1 MSKLDKQVSEFNL
14 VGQVARVFFDG
25 SKPKYLQLITSSG
38 VHLIKLSK
46 ECRCQGENLSPGE
59 QVQVTGLKKL
69 DLKKGTV
76 KLKAEQ
82 IWAETSLQASTS
94 TSQLPVNHQ
103 KTCTG
108 KKAQILVCQKSDCRK
123 KGGNAICAALKTILN
138 EHGLQDQVTIK
149 ETGCLKRCKAGPNMV
164 VMPDKARYSRVHPTE
179 VPELINKH
187 FQRI

>member
-1 MSKLDKQVSEFNL
+1 MSTFDKQVSEFNL

-25 SKPKYLQLITSSG
+25 SKPKYLKLMTSSG

-46 ECRCQGENLSPGE
+46 ECRRQSERLSPGE
-59 QVQVTGLKKL
+59 QVQVTGWKKL
-69 DLKKGTV
+69 DPKKGTV

-82 IWAETSLQASTS
+82 IWAEHSLQTTAS
-94 TSQLPVNHQ
+94 TSQLPVKNQ

-123 KGGNAICAALKTILN
+123 KGGNAICAALKTTLN
-138 EHGLQDQVTIK
+138 EHGLQDKVTIK

-164 VMPDKARYSRVHPTE
+164 VMPDKTRYSRVNPTE

-187 FQRI
+187 FQPT